1 MYINDKVLKTI
12 LTDFRQRVESKDE
25 DIKSLIKD
33 TVSISVVEALP
44 ETGEAGTLYVV
55 GTDSTGYTMSVY
67 SNNKF
72 VTISGGGGSAEEK
85 EYVVVSSTVPST
97 VVDGTLYVVGTKS
110 TGYELYIGVSG
121 EAINITPSA
130 SGLNYKVVSALPST
144 GEADTLYFA
153 GTEAAGY
160 EVAVYDNGKWVKGT
174 KDQSLTDEE
183 VQSFITELWA

>member
-33 TVSISVVEALP
+33 TISVSVVEALP

-72 VTISGGGGSAEEK
+72 ITISGGSGSTEEK

-121 EAINITPSA
+121 EAINITSSA

>member
-72 VTISGGGGSAEEK
+72 ITISGGGSTEEK

-121 EAINITPSA
+121 EAINITPSD

-144 GEADTLYFA
+144 GEANTLYFA

>member
-72 VTISGGGGSAEEK
+72 ITISGDGSTEEK
-85 EYVVVSSTVPST
+85 EYVVVSSTVPNT
-97 VVDGTLYVVGTKS
+97 VVDGTLYVVGTNR

-121 EAINITPSA
+121 EAINIIPSA

-174 KDQSLTDEE
+174 KEQSLTDEE